1 MVENIKKLLP
11 YTSVTK
17 TWLLN
22 LSVGALAIGLFQDN
36 WLGIPAGLLCFLL
49 ALCLVYLEERYLK

>member
-1 MVENIKKLLP
+1 MKERLKNLLP
-11 YTSVTK
+11 YVNVTR
-17 TWLLN
+17 TWLVN

-36 WLGIPAGLLCFLL
+36 WLGIPAGLFCYLL